1 MTGAELPLA
10 VTMGEPAG
18 VGGEISL
25 MAWRGRDKTQDR
37 PMPPFFMLDDPGRLA
52 ALADRI
58 GFDAPVREISAPEDA
73 WDVFRDA
80 LPVLPVK
87 LPAEVEPGTLNPAN
101 GAAVIQSID
110 RAVEL
115 VYDGRASA
123 VVTNPIHKAALYA
136 AGFKHPGHT
145 EYLAELAG
153 IDTAPIMLLA
163 CPQLRV
169 VPVTIHLALAEAII
183 ALKTEDIIH
192 AGRVTAATLTSD
204 FGIDRPRLV
213 VSGLNPHAG
222 EAGHMGDEEIRII
235 APAVKQLKS
244 DGMDVRGPAAADT
257 MFHERA
263 RATYDAAICMYHDQ
277 ALIPIKTIDFDGG
290 VNVTAGL
297 PFIRASPD
305 HGTALDIAGAG
316 TANPDSLIA
325 ALRLA
330 DDMARR
336 RADFN
341 ARRAIA

>member
-1 MTGAELPLA
+1 MTETSLPLA
-10 VTMGEPAG
+10 LTMGEPAG
-18 VGGEISL
+18 VGGEIAL
-25 MAWRGRDKTQDR
+25 MAWRGRRDSK
-37 PMPPFFMLDDPGRLA
+37 MPPFFMLDDPDRLA
-52 ALADRI
+52 ALAERV
-58 GFDAPVREISAPEDA
+58 GFDAPVREISAPEEA
-73 WDVFRDA
+73 LKHFADA
-80 LPVLPVK
+80 LPVLPVT
-87 LPAEVEPGTLNPAN
+87 LPANVVPGTLNPDNA
-101 GAAVIQSID
+101 AAVIQSID
-110 RAVEL
+110 QAVRL
-115 VYDGRASA
+115 VADGRASA

-163 CPQLRV
+163 CPQLKV
-169 VPVTIHLALAEAII
+169 VPVTIHLALAEAIQ

-192 AGRVTAATLTSD
+192 AGRVTAATLISD
-204 FGIDRPRLV
+204 FGIDRPRLAV
-213 VSGLNPHAG
+213 AGLNPHAG
-222 EAGHMGDEEIRII
+222 ENGHMGDEEARII
-235 APAVKQLKS
+235 TPAIEQLQS
-244 DGMDVRGPAAADT
+244 DGIDVYGPAAADT

-263 RATYDAAICMYHDQ
+263 RSKYDVAICMYHDQ

-305 HGTALDIAGAG
+305 HGTALDIAGTG
-316 TANPDSLIA
+316 RANPDSLIA

-336 RADFN
+336 RAQSD